1 MIGIWAVGGRNGHA
15 IRSISIARRLP
26 EAVVASHVHWEEP
39 WKSEGVRRVEPGY
52 LAARIE
58 TLDALVIDTFPLGL
72 DGGLAHIVR
81 RHPVPLVFIYRHVQP
96 GSVDFAPVADFDLV
110 INAEPGPLSGIDC
123 CPILCRERR
132 ELDWG
137 ERAGTK
143 TVYDRG
149 PWPLVETLP
158 RYQTVVGHAGY
169 NLFWETQLA
178 ECDATWSYRNTRYDD
193 QRWRSEFQGQKV
205 NDTGARAAAA
215 YILAL
220 ASRQS

>member
-15 IRSISIARRLP
+15 IRAISLARRLP
-26 EAVVASHVHWEEP
+26 QAMVASYVHWEEP
-39 WKSEGVRRVEPGY
+39 WQSEGVTRIEPRHLY
-52 LAARIE
+52 ARIE

-72 DGGLAHIVR
+72 DSGLTEIVR
-81 RHPVPLVFIYRHVQP
+81 RHPVPLVFIYRHVKA

-110 INAEPGPLSGIDC
+110 INAEPGPLHGVNC
-123 CPILCRERR
+123 WPILCRERQ

-137 ERAGTK
+137 DRSGTMR
-143 TVYDRG
+143 VYDRG

-158 RYQTVVGHAGY
+158 RYQQVVGFAGY

-193 QRWRSEFQGQKV
+193 QRWRAEFQGQKI

-220 ASRQS
+220 TRRHP